1 MILQKRKLANYFMHK
16 YIYIS
21 FLMTNFHTTF
31 FLEEKR
37 NKGNAAMKQ
46 YLQVSVLLDK
56 NLTQLKE
63 T

>member
-1 MILQKRKLANYFMHK
+1 
-16 YIYIS
+16 
-21 FLMTNFHTTF
+21 MTNFHTTF

-63 T
+63 TWIFQQALKN